1 MAEEILFGIAEE
13 ILLKL
18 GEQAVKQI
26 CLIWGMKA
34 ELLKLRKTV
43 STIQAVLLDAEEK
56 KANNQVKNWLERLE
70 DAVYDADNVVDEFRY
85 AQLRRRLVFGN
96 KRGKKV
102 RIFFSKLNQF
112 VFRAKMAH
120 KIKNIRDT
128 LDQINKDRTDFHFE
142 QRRED
147 EHHFTRLETDSF
159 IIKDEVIGR
168 DKDREKLLQ
177 FLLNNPESEEN
188 VSFMPMVGIGGLGK
202 TTLAQLLF
210 NHDEVQ
216 KHFELKAWVC
226 VSVDFDVK
234 ALAGKI
240 IESITRKSLDQNL
253 RLEQLQ
259 NQLRG
264 EIDGKKYLL
273 VLDDIWNEDEEKW
286 LRLKRYLMCGARGSK
301 VLITTRSL
309 RVAGI
314 TQTVEPHI
322 LEGLDKDMSW
332 LLFKTVAF
340 EKGKEIEDSSDL
352 AKIGREILDKCR
364 GVPLAIKTI
373 GRLLHLKQLRS
384 RNPEKEWM
392 LFRDSKLATIDG
404 QRETDILP
412 TLKLSYDYLPSRL
425 KHCFAF
431 CSLFP
436 EDHEINVEELI
447 RLWIA
452 EGFVKPSKNRLVS
465 LEEVGYGYFVDLLWR
480 SFFQEVEKDEQ
491 GAIIS
496 CKMHD
501 LMHDLSISVAGKG
514 VVMLD
519 QISKDNTQKM
529 GDSGSDIS
537 TKTVRHAYVHFGDN
551 ASNQIPSSLFEQK
564 KLRTLLISARDPWC
578 VSFRNANFDALLDFK
593 FLRSFRLCIPSLEVL
608 PYNLGELVHLRYL
621 DLSNTCIKV
630 LPDSITRLHHLETLI
645 LAGCYNLERLPQDM
659 KKLVN
664 LRHLELSRCWALAH
678 MPHGIGELTSLR
690 TLTNFVVA
698 DDNNEQLSRQSAELG
713 ELSALKNL
721 HGKLE
726 IQISKDVKDVALKD
740 AALKD
745 REHLR
750 GLSLSWRIA
759 SKEIGN
765 HELVLDGLHPSQALK
780 AFSVYGYMG
789 SRLSNWLSSLTN
801 LVSLELIGCENLQ
814 YIPPLHC
821 LSSLEL
827 LRIQRCNAMEYI
839 SEMDE
844 DEFCASM
851 GSSTSTMS
859 FLPSLKQLEI
869 QCCVS
874 LKGWW
879 RSMKSGDSALTP
891 MPLQETIISA
901 ASSSSTPSNLEVDKL
916 ISRGDFSSLQCIQI
930 NYCPDLASLP
940 KIIFNVPSLQ
950 GINVRQRNEFGSPDE
965 IEAFLLNEQKG
976 LVNKSL
982 FLSCLSSY
990 PFTCFKVVNIFCH
1003 IG

>member
-26 CLIWGMKA
+26 SQIWRVKA
-34 ELLKLRKTV
+34 ELLKLSKTV

-120 KIKNIRDT
+120 KIKNIRET
-128 LDQINKDRTDFHFE
+128 LDQINKDRDFHLE
-142 QRRED
+142 ERLVD
-147 EHHFTRLETDSF
+147 KHHFTRLETDSF

-202 TTLAQLLF
+202 TTLAKLLF
-210 NHDEVQ
+210 NHDKVQ

-226 VSVDFDVK
+226 VSVDFDVI
-234 ALAGKI
+234 ALVGKVI
-240 IESITRKSLDQNL
+240 KSITSESLDQNL
-253 RLEQLQ
+253 ELEQLQ
-259 NQLRG
+259 NKLRR
-264 EIDGKKYLL
+264 EIDGKRYLL

-286 LRLKRYLMCGARGSK
+286 HRLKGYLMCGARGSK

-309 RVAGI
+309 GVARI
-314 TQTVEPHI
+314 THTVEPHI
-322 LEGLDKDMSW
+322 LKGLDEDMSW

-384 RNPEKEWM
+384 RNPENEWM
-392 LFRDSKLATIDG
+392 LFKDSKLATIDG
-404 QRETDILP
+404 QSETDILP
-412 TLKLSYDYLPSRL
+412 TLKLSYDNLPSRL

-452 EGFVKPSKNRLVS
+452 QGFVRPSENRLVS
-465 LEEVGYGYFVDLLWR
+465 LEEVGYEYFVDLLWR

-519 QISKDNTQKM
+519 QISKDNTQRM
-529 GDSGSDIS
+529 GNSGSDIS
-537 TKTVRHAYVHFGDN
+537 TKYVRHAYVHFGDN

-564 KLRTLLISARDPWC
+564 KLRTLLISAQDASRDAI
-578 VSFRNANFDALLDFK
+578 RNANLDAVVNFK
-593 FLRSFRLCIPSLEVL
+593 FLRSI
-608 PYNLGELVHLRYL
+608 LRYL
-621 DLSNTCIKV
+621 DLSSLTNMKV
-630 LPDSITRLHHLETLI
+630 LPDSITRLHHLETLT
-645 LAGCYNLERLPQDM
+645 LARCHSLERLPQDT

-664 LRHLELSRCWALAH
+664 LRHLLLSPCCELTH

-690 TLTNFVVA
+690 TLTRFEVA
-698 DDNNEQLSRQSAELG
+698 DDNNEQLSRQSAGLG
-713 ELSALKNL
+713 ELSGLKNL
-721 HGKLE
+721 HGELF
-726 IQISKDVKDVALKD
+726 IGLRHMKDVALELKD
-740 AALKD
+740 APLKD
-745 REHLR
+745 KEHLHT
-750 GLSLSWRIA
+750 LYLCWNDSDSQ
-759 SKEIGN
+759 SKEMIEN
-765 HELVLDGLHPSQALK
+765 HEMVLDGLHPSQALK
-780 AFSVYGYMG
+780 ALRVYSYMV

-801 LVSLELIGCENLQ
+801 LVSLSLFQCENLQ

-821 LSSLEL
+821 LSSLEN
-827 LRIQRCNAMEYI
+827 LRIENCNAMEYM

-859 FLPSLKQLEI
+859 FLPSLKELVI
-869 QCCVS
+869 RDCGS

-901 ASSSSTPSNLEVDKL
+901 ASSSSTPSNLEVDKM
-916 ISRGDFSSLQCIQI
+916 IGRGDFSSLQSIEI
-930 NYCPDLASLP
+930 MDCPNLASLP

-950 GINVRQRNEFGSPDE
+950 IVNLRQRNEFGSPDE
-965 IEAFLLNEQKG
+965 IEAFLLN
-976 LVNKSL
+976 
-982 FLSCLSSY
+982 Y
-990 PFTCFKVVNIFCH
+990 H

>member
-26 CLIWGMKA
+26 CLIWRMKA
-34 ELLKLRKTV
+34 ELPKLRKTV

-56 KANNQVKNWLERLE
+56 KADNQVKNWLERLE
-70 DAVYDADNVVDEFRY
+70 DAVYEADNVVDEFRY

-102 RIFFSKLNQF
+102 RILFSKLNQF
-112 VFRAKMAH
+112 FFRAKMAH
-120 KIKNIRDT
+120 KIKNIRET
-128 LDQINKDRTDFHFE
+128 LDQINKDRSEFHLE
-142 QRRED
+142 ERLVD
-147 EHHFTRLETDSF
+147 KHHFTRLETDSF

-210 NHDEVQ
+210 NHDKVQ

-226 VSVDFDVK
+226 VSVDFDVV
-234 ALAGKI
+234 ALVGKI
-240 IESITRKSLDQNL
+240 IKSITRESLDQNL
-253 RLEQLQ
+253 ELEQLQ
-259 NQLRG
+259 NQLLG
-264 EIDGKKYLL
+264 KIDGKRYLL

-309 RVAGI
+309 GVALI

-322 LEGLDKDMSW
+322 LKGLDEAMSW

-340 EKGKEIEDSSDL
+340 KKGKEIEDSSDL

-384 RNPEKEWM
+384 RNPENPENEWM
-392 LFRDSKLATIDG
+392 LFKDSKLATIDG
-404 QRETDILP
+404 QSETDILP
-412 TLKLSYDYLPSRL
+412 TLKLSYDNLPSRL

-436 EDHEINVEELI
+436 EDHKINVEELI

-452 EGFVKPSKNRLVS
+452 QGFVKPSENRLVS
-465 LEEVGYGYFVDLLWR
+465 LEEVGYEYFVDLFWR

-491 GAIIS
+491 GAIIY
-496 CKMHD
+496 CKMQD

-514 VVMLD
+514 VIMLD
-519 QISKDNTQKM
+519 QISKDNTQRM
-529 GDSGSDIS
+529 GNSGSDIS
-537 TKTVRHAYVHFGDN
+537 TKNVRHAYVHFGDN

-564 KLRTLLISARDPWC
+564 KLRTLLISARDA
-578 VSFRNANFDALLDFK
+578 SRDAIRKANFDAVLNFK
-593 FLRSFRLCIPSLEVL
+593 FLRSLRLSIQSLEVL
-608 PYNLGELVHLRYL
+608 PYNLGELIHLRYL
-621 DLSNTCIKV
+621 DLSSLIYMKV

-645 LAGCYNLERLPQDM
+645 LARCYYLERLPQDT

-664 LRHLELSRCWALAH
+664 LRHLELSECNRLTH

-690 TLTNFVVA
+690 KLTKFVVA
-698 DDNNEQLSRQSAELG
+698 DDNDEQLSRQSAGLG
-713 ELSALKNL
+713 ELSGLKNL
-721 HGKLE
+721 HGELE
-726 IQISKDVKDVALKD
+726 IELRHIKDRIHFLSTELKD
-740 AALKD
+740 APLKD
-745 REHLR
+745 KEHLHR
-750 GLSLSWRIA
+750 LQLSWNVDETT
-759 SKEIGN
+759 SKEMIEN
-765 HELVLDGLHPSQALK
+765 HEMVLDGLHPSQALK
-780 AFSVYGYMG
+780 ALIVNNYMD

-801 LVSLELIGCENLQ
+801 LVSLELFGCENLQ

-821 LSSLEL
+821 LSSLED
-827 LRIQRCNAMEYI
+827 LRIEHCHAMEYI

-844 DEFCASM
+844 DEFCAS
-851 GSSTSTMS
+851 TMS
-859 FLPSLKQLEI
+859 FLPSLQLLLI
-869 QCCVS
+869 SDCGS

-879 RSMKSGDSALTP
+879 RSMKSGDSVLTP

-901 ASSSSTPSNLEVDKL
+901 TSSSSTPSNLEVDKL
-916 ISRGDFSSLQCIQI
+916 ISRGDFSSLQSICIED
-930 NYCPDLASLP
+930 CPIWHLY
-940 KIIFNVPSLQ
+940 
-950 GINVRQRNEFGSPDE
+950 QR
-965 IEAFLLNEQKG
+965 
-976 LVNKSL
+976 
-982 FLSCLSSY
+982 
-990 PFTCFKVVNIFCH
+990 
-1003 IG
+1003 

>member
-70 DAVYDADNVVDEFRY
+70 DAVYDADTVVDEFRY
-85 AQLRRRLVFGN
+85 AQLRRRLCFGN

-120 KIKNIRDT
+120 KIKNIRAT
-128 LDQINKDRTDFHFE
+128 LDQINKDRSEFHLE
-142 QRRED
+142 ERLVD
-147 EHHFTRLETDSF
+147 KHHFTRLETDSF

-168 DKDREKLLQ
+168 DTDSEKLLQ
-177 FLLNNPESEEN
+177 LLLNNPESEEN

-210 NHDEVQ
+210 NHDKVQ

-226 VSVDFDVK
+226 VSVDFDVV
-234 ALAGKI
+234 ALVGKI
-240 IESITRKSLDQNL
+240 IKSITRESLDQNL
-253 RLEQLQ
+253 ELEQLQ

-264 EIDGKKYLL
+264 KIDGKRYLL

-309 RVAGI
+309 GVARI

-322 LEGLDKDMSW
+322 LKGLDEDMSW

-384 RNPEKEWM
+384 RNPENEWM
-392 LFRDSKLATIDG
+392 LFKDSKLATIDG
-404 QRETDILP
+404 QSETDILP
-412 TLKLSYDYLPSRL
+412 TLKLSYDNLPSRL

-436 EDHEINVEELI
+436 EDDEINVEELI

-452 EGFVKPSKNRLVS
+452 QGFVKPSENRLVS
-465 LEEVGYGYFVDLLWR
+465 LEEVGYEYFVDLLWR
-480 SFFQEVEKDEQ
+480 SFFQEVEKDRQ

-514 VVMLD
+514 VIILD
-519 QISKDNTQKM
+519 QSKDDTRRM
-529 GDSGSDIS
+529 GNSESDTS
-537 TKTVRHAYVHFGDN
+537 TKNVRHAYVDFGYN
-551 ASNQIPSSLFEQK
+551 KSYQIPSSLFEQK
-564 KLRTLLISARDPWC
+564 KIRTLLLIASGNCMGRPII
-578 VSFRNANFDALLDFK
+578 NANFDAVLDFK
-593 FLRSFRLCIPSLEVL
+593 FLRSFRLCIRSLEVL

-621 DLSNTCIKV
+621 DLSYTSMKV

-645 LAGCYNLERLPQDM
+645 LTGCPSLERLPQDT

-664 LRHLELSRCWALAH
+664 LRHLELRGCWELTH

-698 DDNNEQLSRQSAELG
+698 DDNNEQLSRQSAGLG
-713 ELSALKNL
+713 ELSGLKNL
-721 HGKLE
+721 HGKLVIE
-726 IQISKDVKDVALKD
+726 LRHIKDVALELKD
-740 AALKD
+740 APLKD
-745 REHLR
+745 KEHLHT
-750 GLSLSWRIA
+750 LSLSWSIA
-759 SKEIGN
+759 SKEIEN
-765 HELVLDGLHPSQALK
+765 HEMVLDGLHPSQALK
-780 AFSVYGYMG
+780 ALSVDSYMG
-789 SRLSNWLSSLTN
+789 SRPSNWLSSLTN
-801 LVSLELIGCENLQ
+801 LVSLGLIECENLQ
-814 YIPPLHC
+814 YIPLLHC

-827 LRIQRCNAMEYI
+827 LQIGGCNAMEYI

-844 DEFCASM
+844 DELCA
-851 GSSTSTMS
+851 STMS
-859 FLPSLKQLEI
+859 FLPSLKELDI
-869 QCCVS
+869 RDCWS

-901 ASSSSTPSNLEVDKL
+901 ASSSSTPSNLEVDKM
-916 ISRGDFSSLQCIQI
+916 ISRGDFSTLQYIKLLR
-930 NYCPDLASLP
+930 CPFASLP

-950 GINVRQRNEFGSPDE
+950 KVNDRQRNEFGSPDE